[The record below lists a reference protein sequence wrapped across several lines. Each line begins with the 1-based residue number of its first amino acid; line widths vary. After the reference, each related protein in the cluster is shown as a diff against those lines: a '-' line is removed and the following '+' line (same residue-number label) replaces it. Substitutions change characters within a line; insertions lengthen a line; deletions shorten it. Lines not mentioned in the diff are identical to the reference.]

1 LTLWIQ
7 VQVSACPE
15 RWIWVNGV
23 EFIKNEKNID
33 RYIEKISLDEAIAD
47 DKKRAEVY

>member
-1 LTLWIQ
+1 MTLWIQ

-15 RWIWVNGV
+15 RWILVNGV

-47 DKKRAEVY
+47 DKKEQKLC